1 MANTED
7 IPDPSSNANY
17 STPLRT
23 KDVVKLFGFSEAR
36 AKELIRAGMPLGSVE
51 EAVAWRQARMARAGN
66 GGKNKS
72 SPPSQ
77 IILPADS
84 VVADSDFTETVNRHR
99 ELKEAARQRYI
110 YARDAG
116 LPDEPKLYTTY
127 QSILKTLVVVEKEA
141 LARKLESRELIKT
154 SSAHSIFSKLLSE
167 IKTDLLSLGLQVAPI
182 ANPDAPGTA
191 LKIIDETINKL
202 LLKWSNHSADILDD
216 TMTPAEPQA
225 DVGEEAEWEGEENE
239 Q

>member
-1 MANTED
+1 MPNAED
-7 IPDPSSNANY
+7 SNPAPDYQY
-17 STPLRT
+17 SIPLRT

-51 EAVAWRQARMARAGN
+51 EAQAWRQARMARAGN

-72 SPPSQ
+72 QASQ

-84 VVADSDFTETVNRHR
+84 VVADSDFDETVNRHR

-127 QSILKTLVVVEKEA
+127 QSILKTLVVVEREA
-141 LARKLESRELIKT
+141 LARKLESKELIKT
-154 SSAHSIFSKLLSE
+154 ATAHAIFSRIFSE
-167 IKTDLLSLGLQVAPI
+167 VKSDLLSLGLQVAPVV
-182 ANPDAPGTA
+182 NPDSPGTA
-191 LKIIDETINKL
+191 LKVIDETINKL
-202 LLKWSNHSADILDD
+202 LMKWSNHSKDIMQDNVTPLDADITDEPELDTGD
-216 TMTPAEPQA
+216 E
-225 DVGEEAEWEGEENE
+225 
-239 Q
+239 